1 MHDHGSCISTLF
13 LFINVNWPF
22 CCSLQVI
29 KNGEMLGVS
38 HLRNRRVLSN
48 GFTSLG
54 KEDFQVRTFLS
65 IFRCNDVY
73 DQIILLS
80 PQLMYSDGD
89 KAFGTS
95 SDLCVDERL
104 RIASDGIIV
113 VK

>member
-1 MHDHGSCISTLF
+1 VIQTCDSNL
-13 LFINVNWPF
+13 P
-22 CCSLQVI
+22 QVI

-54 KEDFQVRTFLS
+54 KEELQVIMLKCLYVLFLVETFCFKNHL
-65 IFRCNDVY
+65 Y
-73 DQIILLS
+73 LGLW
-80 PQLMYSDGD
+80 QLMYNDGD

-95 SDLCVDERL
+95 AELCVDERL

-113 VK
+113 VW